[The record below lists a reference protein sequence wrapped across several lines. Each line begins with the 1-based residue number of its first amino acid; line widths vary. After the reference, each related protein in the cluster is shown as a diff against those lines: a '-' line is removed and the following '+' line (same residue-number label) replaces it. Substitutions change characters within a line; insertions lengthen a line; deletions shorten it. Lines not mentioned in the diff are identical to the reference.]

1 MVDLP
6 AGTVTFLFT
15 DVEGST
21 RLWEEQP
28 EAMKGAL
35 ARHDEILQGAVRD
48 HGGHI
53 VKTTGDGVHAVFST
67 AADATLAAVDA
78 QLALAA
84 EPWPEATPLRVRMG
98 LHTGEADLRDGDY
111 YGPSLNRAARLA
123 GTAHGGQI
131 VLSRATEAVVRERL
145 ADGITLEDLG
155 EHRLRDLAQ
164 PEWVYQVVHRD
175 LAREF
180 PTLRSLDAYP
190 GNLPL
195 QVTAFIGRTHE
206 LADVASALREARV
219 VTITGVGGVGKTRLA
234 TQAAANALPGYRDG
248 AWLCELAPI
257 GDPEALV
264 EAVASAVGVQPRMG
278 QTLDESVLDFLRSKE
293 LLLVLDN
300 CEHLLD
306 PVAELVDRVVHSAAR
321 VTVLAT
327 SREGLALAGE
337 RLIPLPSLDLAGDA
351 ITLFVDRARDAR
363 PAFAPSDD
371 VADAIDQICTRLDG
385 IPLAIELAA
394 ARVQAMTPTEIAARL
409 DDQFR
414 LLSSGRRA
422 AVERHQ
428 TLRRA
433 IDWSYDLLTGDEQ
446 RVLQRLSVFAGGF
459 TLDAAEA
466 VAASDDIDALDVLD
480 HVAALVRRSLVN
492 ADAEDGQ
499 TRYRLLET
507 IRQYAQDRLEES
519 EEAQAANRRHAVH
532 YARLAEAAAPHLRGA
547 DQLDWIARL
556 TPEVDNLRVALLWAL
571 DNNELD
577 VALPIVLSVC
587 IDGIALSNTAL
598 AWSEAASEAPEVDE
612 NSLGP
617 ALLARAAWS
626 AVSHGRLDAAIEY
639 DRRRAEAQTA
649 LGLAPN
655 PADYQAPGTIAMFS
669 GEFTRAVELAS
680 EWVAAARASG
690 DDYQTVQGLT
700 FLAAVRSGAGDVAA
714 AVRASEE
721 AVAEGR
727 RLGNP
732 SSLSW
737 ALGSHGIQLLF
748 ADELARAT
756 SILEEAVAVGVE
768 AGNQQGVA
776 SSLGAFAQVLV
787 LQGEHRAGLA
797 AMLDATAEHVR
808 IGDHFVLHVS
818 FNSMATVFTILRD
831 YEAAAI
837 MHGAADAL
845 STARTLAPGVDER
858 RLESVRTSS
867 KALGKDRYDELHAR
881 GMAMRDDEVLEYAR
895 RAAAPLLE

>member
-28 EAMKGAL
+28 GAMKGAL
-35 ARHDEILQGAVRD
+35 ARHDEILQGAVRG

-131 VLSRATEAVVRERL
+131 VLSKATEAVVRERL
-145 ADGITLEDLG
+145 TDGVTLADLG

-175 LAREF
+175 LPRDF

-195 QVTAFIGRTHE
+195 QVTAFFGRDDE
-206 LADVASALREARV
+206 LADVAAALREARA

-234 TQAAANALPGYRDG
+234 VQAAANALPGYGDG
-248 AWLCELAPI
+248 AWLCELAPV
-257 GDPEALV
+257 GDPDALV
-264 EAVASAVGVQPRMG
+264 ETVASALGVQPRMG
-278 QTLDESVLDFLRSKE
+278 QALDESVLDFLRSKE

-306 PVAELVDRVVHSAAR
+306 PVAELVDRVVHTAAR

-337 RLIPLPSLDLAGDA
+337 RLIPLPSLDIAGEA

-363 PAFAPSDD
+363 PTFEPSDD
-371 VADAIDQICTRLDG
+371 VTDAILQICTRLDG

-414 LLSSGRRA
+414 LLSTGRRA

-433 IDWSYDLLTGDEQ
+433 IDWSYDLLTADEQ

-459 TLDAAEA
+459 ALDAAEA
-466 VAASDDIDALDVLD
+466 VAAHDEIDAVDVLD

-492 ADAEDGQ
+492 ADPEGGR
-499 TRYRLLET
+499 TRYWLLET

-519 EEAQAANRRHAVH
+519 GDAEATNRRHAGH
-532 YARLAEAAAPHLRGA
+532 YAHLAEEASPHLRGA
-547 DQLDWIARL
+547 DQLDWVARL
-556 TPEVDNLRVALLWAL
+556 TPEVDNLRVAFLWAL
-571 DNNELD
+571 DERELD
-577 VALPIVLSVC
+577 LALPIVLSICVN
-587 IDGIALSNTAL
+587 GIALGYTAL
-598 AWSEAASEAPEVDE
+598 AWAETAAVVPEIDRHP
-612 NSLGP
+612 LGP
-617 ALLARAAWS
+617 ALLAQAAWS
-626 AVSHGRLDAAIEY
+626 AVLNGRLDAAIEY
-639 DRRRAEAQTA
+639 DRRRVEGEQA
-649 LGLAPN
+649 LGLTPI
-655 PADYQAPGTIAMFS
+655 PANFQAPGTIALFS
-669 GEFTRAVELAS
+669 GEPARALDLAR
-680 EWVAAARASG
+680 EWVGAARAAA
-690 DDYQTVQGLT
+690 DTYEVVQGLT
-700 FLAAVRSGAGDVAA
+700 FMAAGLAGTGDTAGAVSTM
-714 AVRASEE
+714 EE
-721 AVAEGR
+721 AVAEAR
-727 RLGNP
+727 RLANP
-732 SSLSW
+732 SNLSW
-737 ALGSHGIQLLF
+737 ALTVYGLELVNAG
-748 ADELARAT
+748 DLARAT
-756 SILEEAVAVGVE
+756 GVLEEAVAVGIEV
-768 AGNQQGVA
+768 GNQQGVGSALA
-776 SSLGAFAQVLV
+776 SFAGARVVLGDQLGGLRTYLDAAEVQVRVGDRFVIDGTFAGIAHAFSLLGAH
-787 LQGEHRAGLA
+787 EPA
-797 AMLDATAEHVR
+797 A
-808 IGDHFVLHVS
+808 VLHGV
-818 FNSMATVFTILRD
+818 
-831 YEAAAI
+831 
-837 MHGAADAL
+837 ADAVND
-845 STARTLAPGVDER
+845 ARPFWGEAQDL
-858 RLESVRTSS
+858 RLRSIEECTV
-867 KALGKDRYDELHAR
+867 ALGQQRYDDLHAQ
-881 GMAMRDDEVLEYAR
+881 GTAMRDDEAVEYAR

>member
-1 MVDLP
+1 MADLP
-6 AGTVTFLFT
+6 TGTVTFLFT

-28 EAMKGAL
+28 DAMKGAL
-35 ARHDEILQGAVRD
+35 ARHDEILLAAVLD

-53 VKTTGDGVHAVFST
+53 VKTRGDGVHAVFST
-67 AADATLAAVDA
+67 AADAVVAAVDA

-84 EPWPEATPLRVRMG
+84 EPWPGATPLHVRMG

-111 YGPSLNRAARLA
+111 YGPALNRAARLA
-123 GTAHGGQI
+123 GTAHGDQI
-131 VLSRATEAVVRERL
+131 VMSRATEAVVRERL

-164 PEWVYQVVHRD
+164 PEWVYQVVHPE
-175 LAREF
+175 LQHEF
-180 PTLRSLDAYP
+180 PNLRSLDAYP

-195 QVTAFIGRTHE
+195 QVTAFIGRSDE
-206 LADVASALREARV
+206 LADVAAALRGARV

-248 AWLCELAPI
+248 AWLCELAPV

-278 QTLDESVLDFLRSKE
+278 QTLDESLLDFLRSKE

-363 PAFAPSDD
+363 PAFAPTDD
-371 VADAIDQICTRLDG
+371 VADAIAQICTRLDG

-433 IDWSYDLLTGDEQ
+433 IDWSYELLTDHEQ

-459 TLDAAEA
+459 AIDAAEA
-466 VAASDDIDALDVLD
+466 VASGDTIDAIDVLD

-492 ADAEDGQ
+492 ADPEAGQ

-519 EEAQAANRRHAVH
+519 GDDDTANRRHAEH
-532 YARLAEAAAPHLRGA
+532 YALLAEEAAPHLRGA
-547 DQLDWIARL
+547 DQLEWIARV
-556 TPEVDNLRVALLWAL
+556 TPDVDNLRVAFLWSL
-571 DNNELD
+571 DERELD
-577 VALPIVLSVC
+577 LALPIVLSVC
-587 IDGIALSNTAL
+587 VNGIALGYTAL
-598 AWSEAASEAPEVDE
+598 EWAETAAAVPEIDAHP
-612 NSLGP
+612 LGTR
-617 ALLARAAWS
+617 LLAQAAWR
-626 AVSHGRLDAAIEY
+626 AVLHGQLDAATAYE
-639 DRRRAEAQTA
+639 RRRVAAETA
-649 LGLAPN
+649 LGLAPV
-655 PADYQAPGTIAMFS
+655 PANFQAPGTIALFA
-669 GEFTRAVELAS
+669 GEPVRALEFAR
-680 EWVAAARASG
+680 EWVAAARAV
-690 DDYQTVQGLT
+690 DDGYEAVQGLT
-700 FLAAVRSGAGDVAA
+700 FLSAALSGTGDVAG
-714 AVRASEE
+714 AVRTMEE
-721 AVAEGR
+721 AVSEAR

-732 SSLSW
+732 SNLSN
-737 ALGSHGIQLLF
+737 ALMTYGIQLHF
-748 ADELARAT
+748 AEQFARA
-756 SILEEAVAVGVE
+756 IPVLEEAVTVGIE

-776 SSLGAFAQVLV
+776 SSLGSFAAALV
-787 LQGEHRAGLA
+787 FTGDHRGGLA
-797 AMLDATAEHVR
+797 VWLDGAEHQVR
-808 IGDHFVLHVS
+808 IGDHFVLAPS
-818 FNSMATVFTILRD
+818 FHGIAYTFSALD
-831 YEAAAI
+831 QYEAAAT
-837 MHGAADAL
+837 MHGAGDAVNDG
-845 STARTLAPGVDER
+845 RPLAPAVDWR
-858 RLESVRTSS
+858 RVESVRISVE
-867 KALGKDRYDELHAR
+867 ALGQDRYDELHAL
-881 GMAMRDDEVLEYAR
+881 GMTMRDDEVVEYAR

>member
-28 EAMKGAL
+28 DAMKGAL
-35 ARHDEILQGAVRD
+35 ARHDAIIQEAVRA
-48 HGGHI
+48 HNGHI

-67 AADATLAAVDA
+67 AADATVAAVDA

-84 EPWPEATPLRVRMG
+84 EPWPESATLRARMG

-111 YGPSLNRAARLA
+111 YGPTLNRAARLA
-123 GTAHGGQI
+123 ATAHGGQI
-131 VLSRATEAVVRERL
+131 VASKATETVVRERL
-145 ADGITLEDLG
+145 ADGVTLEDLG

-175 LAREF
+175 LPREF
-180 PTLRSLDAYP
+180 PALRSLDAYP

-195 QVTAFIGRTHE
+195 QLTAFIGRADE
-206 LADVASALREARV
+206 LADVAASLRDARV

-234 TQAAANALPGYRDG
+234 IQAAADALPRYRDG
-248 AWLCELAPI
+248 AWLCELAPV

-264 EAVASAVGVQPRMG
+264 ETLASALGVQPRMG
-278 QTLDESVLDFLRSKE
+278 QALDESVLDFLRSKE
-293 LLLVLDN
+293 LLLVFDN

-306 PVAELVDRVVHSAAR
+306 PVAELVDRIVHTAAR

-337 RLIPLPSLDLAGDA
+337 RLIPLPSLDIAGEA

-363 PAFAPSDD
+363 PAF
-371 VADAIDQICTRLDG
+371 VASNDSTDAIVQICTRLDG

-394 ARVQAMTPTEIAARL
+394 ARVQAMTPAEIAARL

-433 IDWSYDLLTGDEQ
+433 IDWSYELLTEDEQ

-466 VAASDDIDALDVLD
+466 VAASDDVDALDVLD
-480 HVAALVRRSLVN
+480 HVAALVRRSLVI
-492 ADAEDGQ
+492 ADPEGGQ

-519 EEAQAANRRHAVH
+519 GEAETANRHHAEYYVG
-532 YARLAEAAAPHLRGA
+532 LAEQAAPHLRGA
-547 DQLDWIARL
+547 DQLEWVARL
-556 TPEVDNLRVALLWAL
+556 SPEVDNLRVAVFWAL
-571 DNNELD
+571 DHDQLD
-577 VALPIVLSVC
+577 VALPIVLRVC
-587 IDGIALSNTAL
+587 IDGIPLSNTAL
-598 AWSEAASEAPEVDE
+598 AWAETVSEAPDVDE
-612 NSLGP
+612 HPLGP
-617 ALLARAAWS
+617 ALLARAAWA
-626 AVSHGRLDAAIEY
+626 AVFQGRLDAAIEY
-639 DRRRAEAQTA
+639 DRRRTDAQMA
-649 LGLAPN
+649 LGIAPN
-655 PADYQAPGTIAMFS
+655 PADYQAPGTIALFS
-669 GEFTRAVELAS
+669 NEHERAVECGR
-680 EWVAAARASG
+680 EWVAEARAAR

-700 FLAAVRSGAGDVAA
+700 FLGATLTGVGDVAG
-714 AVRASEE
+714 AVQTAGE
-721 AVAEGR
+721 AVEEGR

-737 ALGSHGIQLLF
+737 ALTTYGMQLVF
-748 ADELARAT
+748 ADELARAVPV
-756 SILEEAVAVGVE
+756 LEEAVAVGTE
-768 AGNQQGVA
+768 TGNQQGVA
-776 SSLGAFAQVLV
+776 SALSTFGSIRLRFDDYHGA
-787 LQGEHRAGLA
+787 LA
-797 AMLDATAEHVR
+797 AFLDAAEQQVQ
-808 IGDHFVLHVS
+808 IGDHFVLAPTFVGTA
-818 FNSMATVFTILRD
+818 FALSMLGAHDV
-831 YEAAAI
+831 AAVVL
-837 MHGAADAL
+837 GAADAVVEDRL
-845 STARTLAPGVDER
+845 LLQPVQDDRLRTVELCTEV
-858 RLESVRTSS
+858 
-867 KALGKDRYDELHAR
+867 LGAERYDELHLR
-881 GMAMRDDEVLEYAR
+881 GIGMRDDEAVAFAR
-895 RAAAPLLE
+895 EAAAPLLE